1 MNSMGFF
8 EAFRMAWGAIQGHKT
23 RSSLTLLGMVIGVF
37 AIIVSVTAVE
47 VIDVYFK
54 EKLQFLGSST
64 VSITRNPQ
72 FQIGDRDRSA
82 RNRPNITF
90 EQVERLEDAM
100 QLAVTI
106 SPMDDFAI
114 GKMTYQDRETEPG
127 VMVMGSDEDMLGNF
141 SYEIEYGRFFT
152 RDDIQYARPVCVL
165 GADIVKVLFP
175 NENPIRKVMKAAGKR
190 CEVIGVLKEKGNFLG
205 IPMDNRAYIPIT
217 RGFADYGGLGRNI
230 GNVSV
235 RVHDPVMVN
244 AVIDELTGRFRV
256 IRGVQPGE
264 ESSFEISTNDSMQ
277 AVFEAFTGTLT
288 AGGAGIGLISLL
300 AAGIGIM
307 NIMLVSVT
315 ERTREIGVRKSVG
328 ARKKDIMR
336 QFLFEAFFLCQI
348 GGIVGILLGAAV
360 GNGVAFYFDITA
372 AFPTG
377 WAIASV
383 ILVTMIALI
392 FGGYP
397 ALKAARLAPIESLRH
412 E

>member
-1 MNSMGFF
+1 MGIF
-8 EAFRMAWGAIQGHKT
+8 EASRMAWSAIQGHKT

-64 VSITRNPQ
+64 VSISRTSQ
-72 FQIGDRDRSA
+72 IQIGDRDRSG
-82 RNRPNITF
+82 RNRPNVTF
-90 EQVERLEDAM
+90 EQVERLEEVM
-100 QLAVTI
+100 QMAVTI
-106 SPMDDFAI
+106 SPMDDFAR
-114 GKMTYQDRETEPG
+114 GKMTYQDRETEPD
-127 VMVMGSDEDMLGNF
+127 VVVMGSDEDMLGNF

-165 GADIVKVLFP
+165 GSDIVKILFP
-175 NENPIRKVMKAAGKR
+175 NENPIRKIIKAAGKR
-190 CEVIGVLKEKGNFLG
+190 CEVIGVLKEKGSFLG
-205 IPMDNRAYIPIT
+205 FSQDNRTYIPIT
-217 RGFADYGGLGRNI
+217 RGFADYGGLSRNI
-230 GNVSV
+230 ASVSV
-235 RVHDPVMVN
+235 RVQDPILIN
-244 AVIDELTGRFRV
+244 AVIDELTGRLRV
-256 IRGVQPGE
+256 IRGVEPGE
-264 ESSFEISTNDSMQ
+264 ENNFEISSNDSMQ
-277 AVFEAFTGTLT
+277 AIFEAFTGTLT

-348 GGIVGILLGAAV
+348 GGIIGILMGAAV
-360 GNGVAFYFDITA
+360 GNGVALYFDITA

-377 WAIASV
+377 WAITAV
-383 ILVTMIALI
+383 LLVTAIALI

-397 ALKAARLAPIESLRH
+397 ALKAARLHPIDSLRF

>member
-1 MNSMGFF
+1 MNSMGIF
-8 EAFRMAWGAIQGHKT
+8 EAIRMAWSAIQGHKT

-64 VSITRNPQ
+64 VSITRYPQ

-114 GKMTYQDRETEPG
+114 GKMSYQDRETEPG

-141 SYEIEYGRFFT
+141 SYEVEYGRFFT
-152 RDDIQYARPVCVL
+152 RDDVQYARPVCVL

-175 NENPIRKVMKAAGKR
+175 NENPIRKVIKAVGKR

-205 IPMDNRAYIPIT
+205 IPLDNRAYIPIT
-217 RGFADYGGLGRNI
+217 RGLADYGGLNRNI
-230 GNVSV
+230 GTLSV
-235 RVHDPVMVN
+235 RVTDPVMIN
-244 AVIDELTGRFRV
+244 AVIDELTGRMRV
-256 IRGVQPGE
+256 IRGVEPGE
-264 ESSFEISTNDSMQ
+264 ENNFEISTNDSMQ
-277 AVFEAFTGTLT
+277 AIFEAFTGTLT

-336 QFLFEAFFLCQI
+336 QFLFEAFFLCQL

-372 AFPTG
+372 VFPTG

-397 ALKAARLAPIESLRH
+397 ALKAARLAPIDSLRH

>member
-1 MNSMGFF
+1 MGIF
-8 EAFRMAWGAIQGHKT
+8 EAIRMAWSAIQGHKT

-64 VSITRNPQ
+64 VSITRTPQ
-72 FQIGDRDRSA
+72 FQIGGRDRSG

-90 EQVERLEDAM
+90 EQVQLLEDAM

-127 VMVMGSDEDMLGNF
+127 VMVMGTDEDMLGNF
-141 SYEIEYGRFFT
+141 SYEVEYGRFFT
-152 RDDIQYARPVCVL
+152 RDDILYARPVCVL

-175 NENPIRKVMKAAGKR
+175 NENPIRKVIKTAGKR

-205 IPMDNRAYIPIT
+205 IPLDNRAYIPIT
-217 RGFADYGGLGRNI
+217 RGFADYGGLDRNI
-230 GNVSV
+230 GTLSV
-235 RVHDPVMVN
+235 RVMDPVMIN
-244 AVIDELTGRFRV
+244 AVIDELTGRMRV
-256 IRGVQPGE
+256 IRGVEPGE
-264 ESSFEISTNDSMQ
+264 ENNFEISTNDSMQ

-336 QFLFEAFFLCQI
+336 QFLFEAFFLCQL
-348 GGIVGILLGAAV
+348 GGIVGILLGAVV
-360 GNGVAFYFDITA
+360 GNGVALYFDITA
-372 AFPTG
+372 VFPTG

-383 ILVTMIALI
+383 ILVTMIAFI

-397 ALKAARLAPIESLRH
+397 ALKAARLAPIDSLRH